1 MNILFFLGFMGG
13 VFLGALLIFPSSSG
27 TQGFLESPSALGGQ
41 DQKGVSYDAAL
52 TGAFSLKGG
61 SSLFIPLIL
70 SELELLGVNTRPASE
85 EKSKLLVRL
94 KSTGEEFRSSLGSP
108 FFLKVEERGD
118 GRYALEGFSNE
129 RTALAV
135 TPLSYSEN
143 EARLEVNLFL
153 AKEEKKPLEET
164 KEIVIGRL
172 ESSLQSSPC
181 FSALKESKWWGE
193 DVLLRQYGGEAYGDQ
208 KTRQKLEIGSHPDS
222 TICFVTIGDCLLFE
236 EKGWKEAGP
245 DAVVEKK
252 PLAQVTAL
260 SPKGLELTLWD
271 DVGFYS
277 ETIKLVLQPPPRQPL
292 NLEALPTAIRMR
304 SETEVSCLFGKR
316 RLILKEGDWVLRT
329 AHLFRPL
336 RRKSELEDY
345 LAYRLRG
352 ELFIFDKLEKEQGK
366 SILQGHYFDEMRTQ
380 MQKVSIPVAERR
392 VPKSKRNHHVR

>member
-153 AKEEKKPLEET
+153 AKEEK
-164 KEIVIGRL
+164 
-172 ESSLQSSPC
+172 SP
-181 FSALKESKWWGE
+181 
-193 DVLLRQYGGEAYGDQ
+193 
-208 KTRQKLEIGSHPDS
+208 
-222 TICFVTIGDCLLFE
+222 
-236 EKGWKEAGP
+236 
-245 DAVVEKK
+245 
-252 PLAQVTAL
+252 
-260 SPKGLELTLWD
+260 
-271 DVGFYS
+271 
-277 ETIKLVLQPPPRQPL
+277 
-292 NLEALPTAIRMR
+292 
-304 SETEVSCLFGKR
+304 
-316 RLILKEGDWVLRT
+316 
-329 AHLFRPL
+329 
-336 RRKSELEDY
+336 
-345 LAYRLRG
+345 
-352 ELFIFDKLEKEQGK
+352 
-366 SILQGHYFDEMRTQ
+366 
-380 MQKVSIPVAERR
+380 
-392 VPKSKRNHHVR
+392 